1 LTAKSARALRT
12 TREKDAAAAAAKEI
26 DARKLTTR
34 NLNASI
40 KQLISKGKTNIRILN
55 PDARHNLAVGVV
67 HNCTITFLGSVGYYC
82 SSYCDGVDV
91 KIEGNAGWGLGDNL
105 MSGRIAVHG
114 DSGASTG
121 ASMRGGTIV
130 VNGNAGARLG
140 ISMKGGE
147 LIVTGNSGFLTGFMM
162 QKGRVIV
169 LGNVGDAGGDSMYEG
184 VVYFGGAVDS
194 LGADAVVDTV
204 SSEEYRDVSASLEK
218 NGIANSLIPKTLR
231 KIVSSKK
238 LYHYDSL
245 EPLER
250 DRLVI

>member
-1 LTAKSARALRT
+1 LTTKNGRARR
-12 TREKDAAAAAAKEI
+12 AAQDKEDDTAEI

-34 NLNASI
+34 DLNTSI
-40 KQLISKGKTNIRILN
+40 KELISKGRKKQTIEILN
-55 PDARHNLAVGVV
+55 PDARHNMAVGIV
-67 HNCTITFLGSVGYYC
+67 HPCRITFQGSVGYYC

-91 KIEGNAGWGLGDNL
+91 TIEGNAGWGLGDNL
-105 MSGRIAVHG
+105 MSGRIAVLG

-121 ASMRGGTIV
+121 ASMRGGAII

-184 VVYFGGAVDS
+184 IVYFGGRVDS
-194 LGADAVVDTV
+194 LGADAIVEAV
-204 SSEEYRDVSASLEK
+204 SPEEYREVSDSLEK
-218 NGIANSLIPKTLR
+218 NRIPNRLVPRTLR